1 MSVVVAPT
9 QASIYETMEI
19 FPLEEGGEPIELKG
33 GVVEFQYFEN
43 LFSPYLTANLTIVN
57 DGYGDT
63 ANLYN
68 ELPIRGGEKV
78 KLHVTTPW
86 EQADE
91 EVPGKLELTMYVNSI
106 SNYIQQKS
114 FESYTLQLV
123 SKEAILNLR
132 KRVTKKYKGK
142 RIDEIIKVFLDLV
155 EIEDDGIDGELE
167 ETTNTYNFIG
177 NLRKPFTLA
186 PMLAARGIPKGG
198 NSSDAGFLL
207 WQTRKGMR
215 FRSLKS
221 IITKTEEHYE
231 HGYYFNQEN
240 VGDEAAVWTKIITYV
255 VDKSNN
261 VTGASRVGEYSS
273 YRIYFNPHSLEFTQ
287 PNESRF
293 TSKTEGG
300 DDTQE
305 QLGKTSSQI
314 TELADPN
321 NITEP
326 EFAQRIVSG
335 VLNVGCLDKEV
346 NKDVNMDQMQDIS
359 QSISRYSSIFNQ
371 SILLTVPVNV
381 ELCAGDVINCNFPK
395 SKTGKGEQDTE
406 QSGLYIIKEL
416 THYFTPNKSYTAL
429 KIIRDTSGV

>member
-19 FPLEEGGEPIELKG
+19 FPLEEGGEPVELKG

-43 LFSPYLTANLTIVN
+43 LFSPYLTANITVVN
-57 DGYGDT
+57 DGYGPT

-240 VGDEAAVWTKIITYV
+240 VGDEAAVWTKIIT
-255 VDKSNN
+255 
-261 VTGASRVGEYSS
+261 
-273 YRIYFNPHSLEFTQ
+273 
-287 PNESRF
+287 
-293 TSKTEGG
+293 
-300 DDTQE
+300 
-305 QLGKTSSQI
+305 
-314 TELADPN
+314 
-321 NITEP
+321 
-326 EFAQRIVSG
+326 
-335 VLNVGCLDKEV
+335 
-346 NKDVNMDQMQDIS
+346 
-359 QSISRYSSIFNQ
+359 
-371 SILLTVPVNV
+371 
-381 ELCAGDVINCNFPK
+381 
-395 SKTGKGEQDTE
+395 
-406 QSGLYIIKEL
+406 
-416 THYFTPNKSYTAL
+416 
-429 KIIRDTSGV
+429 